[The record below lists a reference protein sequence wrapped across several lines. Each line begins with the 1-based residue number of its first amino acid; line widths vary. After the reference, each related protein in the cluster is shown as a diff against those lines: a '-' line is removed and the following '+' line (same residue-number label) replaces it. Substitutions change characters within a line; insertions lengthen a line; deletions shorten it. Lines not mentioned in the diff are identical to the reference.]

1 MNVTYWNYIKK
12 SALWCLGNFL
22 FGVSPII
29 FMWLVYILSRHKL
42 GFQDMDKLIHEGGVL
57 FVCCAMMGGVVV
69 DFLQSSFS
77 WRGRQ
82 IFVIFFSPLVVL
94 GLLCLEYLF
103 VVMGIINTD
112 CFNISSLTSIFV
124 IGFSLVYC
132 ILNKTTLLIKED
144 TQHE

>member
-1 MNVTYWNYIKK
+1 MNVTYWNYVRK
-12 SALWCLGNFL
+12 SAIWCIGNFL
-22 FGVSPII
+22 FGVSPIM

-103 VVMGIINTD
+103 VVMNIINTD
-112 CFNISSLTSIFV
+112 CFDISSLTSIFV